1 LTIPSWTA
9 LVVVVNEATV
19 KKQTNNHSTSG
30 SKTTGMD
37 DGWMDGSVGLGHKF
51 SLGFSSNFSMGL

>member
-1 LTIPSWTA
+1 M
-9 LVVVVNEATV
+9 